1 MNRLLYD
8 KIANQ
13 DEIVQSLLQRLPGYT
28 PGWMPIPGS
37 KAHALLEILARYRTL
52 LDSGASK
59 LAERNLLA
67 FLDTLAIS
75 MLPAHAARAPVVFQ
89 LTPGAA
95 VDVTIAADSQLAAQ
109 PLPAPASP
117 LADKPASNPAP
128 VIFFTEQTVT
138 LARAKLTALYSID
151 PQSDTY
157 ADHTK
162 NITNKFTV
170 FGDMQQTEHAIY
182 LGHDR
187 LFKLGGREITI
198 LLQFTLSQLQPRTS
212 KTISKKTTLC
222 KDVDMACDEDD
233 EATALNQR
241 TELGDIS
248 VKPIKIKWQYLS
260 ESGWI
265 TLQRVEEE
273 DTTRGLTRS
282 GQIALRLNCGPDA
295 KKATYHGR
303 SSYWLRGTLETPLIR
318 GELLRNN
325 LLKINDLDI
334 RVQFSK
340 KNLLPEAAFAE
351 TVQLDVSKDFYPFG
365 QQPAR
370 FSTFYLA
377 STEVFQR
384 RGARVHLDI
393 KLSCTGTPVPV
404 NSGFTLSWE
413 YYGRNGWDK
422 LGIESSQP
430 YQFADTSRSIS
441 FNCPSD
447 WQETLVNGAKN
458 YWLRVRI
465 TNGSFITVTSVP
477 VGSSGNATMPVITS
491 ATAPIVEKLTLSFTY
506 ITNPEK
512 LEHCLSFNDFRFED
526 HTEDA
531 LWSHRN
537 FDPFYPVSDLQP
549 SLHFDFNQPLP
560 AGLVSMYVHV
570 PGAEEQEPDTS
581 SVFTWEYLSQ
591 GDSWTQ
597 LSVRDE
603 TNGLLQSGMV
613 QFIGPPDALPSSG
626 LEGIEF
632 PRYRI
637 RARFKE
643 GMRKVERK
651 IQGVWLNSIWAS
663 HRVRIEQEFLGIAD
677 GTPSQALRFVRAPV
691 LANQTDEMRV
701 EVREW
706 SGNGEGWQIIIRQV
720 AEEKLRY
727 DRHPVTQQVTAVWVR
742 WDEQTHLYDAKPRD
756 RVFMVEHATGLLRF
770 GDGLQGM
777 IPTAGSRIVV
787 SYSSG
792 GGKAGNVARG
802 AITQLR
808 SAAPLVASI
817 TNPMAAQGGAAG
829 ESAAAIVQR
838 GPQKLRHLNRAIT
851 AQDIEWLAREAS
863 PEVARAR
870 CLSITG
876 PDGFAQRGWI
886 TVIILPDSDDDQPMP
901 SAQLQQTVANY
912 LRDRIPAAVVRR
924 IRIVEPQYIK
934 VRVVA
939 QIVPLAFDQAAI
951 VEATVRQQL
960 NRFLHP
966 LSGGF
971 ENTGWTFGEDLHLS
985 HLAHLIENT
994 TGIDFAQD
1002 IRMTV
1007 DGAEQGSLIAVPR
1020 DALLSSGQH
1029 ELKLQI
1035 KE

>member
-37 KAHALLEILARYRTL
+37 KARALLEILARYRTL

-95 VDVTIAADSQLAAQ
+95 VDVTIAADSQLAAL

-117 LADKPASNPAP
+117 LADKTTGNPDP
-128 VIFFTEQTVT
+128 VIFFTGQTVT

-151 PQSDTY
+151 PQNDTY

-162 NITNKFTV
+162 NITNGFTV

-187 LFKLGGREITI
+187 LFKLGGRDIT
-198 LLQFTLSQLQPRTS
+198 LLLRCTL
-212 KTISKKTTLC
+212 
-222 KDVDMACDEDD
+222 DE
-233 EATALNQR
+233 
-241 TELGDIS
+241 
-248 VKPIKIKWQYLS
+248 VPPKPLKIKWQYLS

-282 GQIALRLNCGPDA
+282 GQIALKLNCGPDA

-325 LLKINDLDI
+325 PLKINDLDI

-351 TVQLDVSKDFYPFG
+351 AMQLDVSKDFYPFG
-365 QQPAR
+365 QQPATL
-370 FSTFYLA
+370 STFYLA

-393 KLSCTGTPVPV
+393 TLSRPGIPVLDD
-404 NSGFTLSWE
+404 SEFTLSWE
-413 YYGRNGWDK
+413 YYSRNGWDK

-430 YQFADTSRSIS
+430 YQFAVASRSIS

-465 TNGSFITVTSVP
+465 TKGSFINVTKVP
-477 VGSSGNATMPVITS
+477 VGSSGTATMPVITS

-512 LEHCLSFNDFRFED
+512 LEHCLSFNNFQFED

-549 SLHFDFNQPLP
+549 SLHFDFDQPLP

-591 GDSWTQ
+591 GDSWSQ

-613 QFIGPPDALPSSG
+613 QFIGPPDAIPSSG

-637 RARFKE
+637 RARLKE
-643 GMRKVERK
+643 GMRKVERR

-677 GTPSQALRFVRAPV
+677 GTPSQALRFARAPV
-691 LANQTDEMRV
+691 LADQTDEMRV

-706 SGNGEGWQIIIRQV
+706 SGNGEGWQIIVRQV

-742 WDEQTHLYDAKPRD
+742 WDEQTHLYDAQPRD
-756 RVFMVEHATGLLRF
+756 RVFMLEHATGLLRF
-770 GDGLQGM
+770 GNGLQGM
-777 IPTAGSRIVV
+777 IPPAGSRIVA

-817 TNPMAAQGGAAG
+817 INPVATQGGAAG

-838 GPQKLRHLNRAIT
+838 GPQKVRHLNRAIT
-851 AQDIEWLAREAS
+851 TQDIEWLAREAS

-912 LRDRIPAAVVRR
+912 LHGLIPAAVVKR

-971 ENTGWTFGEDLHLS
+971 ENTGWAFGEDLHLS
-985 HLAHLIENT
+985 HLARIIENT
-994 TGIDFAQD
+994 AGVDFAQD

-1007 DGAEQGSLIAVPR
+1007 DGVEQGSLIAVPR

-1035 KE
+1035 RE